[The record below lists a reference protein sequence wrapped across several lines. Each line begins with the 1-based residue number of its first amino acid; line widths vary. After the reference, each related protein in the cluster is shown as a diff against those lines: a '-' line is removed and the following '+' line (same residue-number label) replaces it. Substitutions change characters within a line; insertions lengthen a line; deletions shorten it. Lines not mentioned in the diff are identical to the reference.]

1 MSKKPVEKKKVET
14 TGHKWDGIEEFNN
27 PLPRWWVW
35 VFYLTIVWGIWYSI
49 AYPAWPMIK
58 GATAGYLGWSTRGD
72 VAEEIQRFKD
82 MNSALETELA
92 SADLTTLERGS
103 ELHNYAIQSG
113 GATFATFCSQCHGA
127 GANGITEGSGYPNL
141 LDNDWL
147 WGGSI
152 DEIAT
157 TIRHGIR
164 NDIDDDARYSE
175 MPAFGEMLSEEE
187 IASVVQHVRAIS
199 GQDHDATLAT
209 AGAGVFLDNCAACHG
224 DEGTGD
230 VFQGAPNV
238 TDAIWLYGNSRE
250 QIQRQILA
258 PRMGM
263 MPKWGD
269 RLDPATIKMLAAYV
283 HSLGGGEDFVE
294 VAAEP
299 VAETDEQR

>member
-152 DEIAT
+152 EEIQT
-157 TIRHGIR
+157 TVTHGIR
-164 NDIDDDARYSE
+164 SMDFEDDTRFSE
-175 MPAFGEMLSEEE
+175 MPAFGDDYLSDEE
-187 IASVVQHVRAIS
+187 I
-199 GQDHDATLAT
+199 GQVANYVMSLSPVTKADADATMAD
-209 AGAGVFLDNCAACHG
+209 AGAVVFADNCSSCHAE
-224 DEGTGD
+224 DGTGD
-230 VFQGAPNV
+230 RSQGAPNLA
-238 TDAIWLYGNSRE
+238 DAIWLYGNTEDEIIHTISVGPKGVMPAWKGKLSDS
-250 QIQRQILA
+250 QINA
-258 PRMGM
+258 V
-263 MPKWGD
+263 
-269 RLDPATIKMLAAYV
+269 ATYV
-283 HSLGGGEDFVE
+283 HGLGGGE
-294 VAAEP
+294 
-299 VAETDEQR
+299 